1 MSKYLDA
8 FEAFMIN
15 GRDQARAEK
24 DPHRRAILMNYN
36 RHAALEFSDNWQHIF
51 SKTMTVDHPFYQ
63 VLLGNP
69 EIMTFD
75 GLAAVKGFYSSLNER
90 VVWLQ
95 EEQLFVNDWGL
106 ASYSTFGQFASG
118 VDVVAMGYEADDPG
132 TTYVMLCPL
141 AMFWP
146 YNADAKLIGE
156 RVFQLAPFTVV
167 KPEPLDVFTFEERAR
182 MLGEFIGDL
191 ADFEPS

>member
-15 GRDQARAEK
+15 GREQARAETN
-24 DPHRRAILMNYN
+24 PHRRAILMNYN

-51 SKTMTVDHPFYQ
+51 TKTMTVDHPYYR
-63 VLLGNP
+63 VHLGNP
-69 EIMTFD
+69 ELATFD
-75 GLAAVKGFYSSLNER
+75 GLGAVKGFYSSLNER

-95 EEQLFVNDWGL
+95 DEQLFVNDWGF
-106 ASYSTFGQFASG
+106 ASYSTFGQFANG
-118 VDVVAMGYEADDPG
+118 ADVRAMGFKADDPDA
-132 TTYVMLCPL
+132 TYAMLCPL

-146 YNADAKLIGE
+146 YTEDAKMIGE
-156 RVFQLAPFTVV
+156 DVYQLAPFTVV
-167 KPEPLDVFTFEERAR
+167 KPDPADIFTFEQRSR

-191 ADFEPS
+191 ADFEPA